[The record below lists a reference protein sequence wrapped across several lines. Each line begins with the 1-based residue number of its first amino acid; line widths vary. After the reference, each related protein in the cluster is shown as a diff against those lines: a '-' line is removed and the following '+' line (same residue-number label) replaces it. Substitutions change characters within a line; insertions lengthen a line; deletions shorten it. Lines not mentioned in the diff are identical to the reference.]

1 MRSTL
6 PAVLPVSAVRVPLVC
21 TILVIAA
28 VVAAC
33 TAVGLP
39 GSRMPAAFDTSGTR
53 AVLLNVQCV
62 VDGKQ
67 REAFAAIPLVRLS
80 LATFETFGEFSP
92 IGLSG
97 LTNASTREGWV
108 CLRLAPG
115 SHYLRV
121 FGPASGPQYPQPQGL
136 PRVSIWRVVVPEGDA
151 PLYIGS
157 LLLAGRT
164 VTRNFLG
171 FKTVEPLDFRFADM
185 RDDSTAAEVVA
196 AREFPDAGAV
206 QTQLLQPWNPG
217 DPMIFRTPRPSA
229 PTR

>member
-53 AVLLNVQCV
+53 AVLLNVQCG

-67 REAFAAIPLVRLS
+67 REALAAIPLVHFS

-92 IGLSG
+92 VGLSG
-97 LTNASTREGWV
+97 LSAESTREGWA
-108 CLRLAPG
+108 CLHLAPG

-121 FGPASGPQYPQPQGL
+121 FGPAAGPQYPQPQGL
-136 PRVSIWRVVVPEGDA
+136 PRVSIWRVVVPDGGT
-151 PLYIGS
+151 PLYVGS
-157 LLLAGRT
+157 LLLKGRT
-164 VTRNFLG
+164 VTRNILG
-171 FKTVEPLDFRFADM
+171 FRTIDPLDFGFATL
-185 RDDSTAAEVVA
+185 RDDSAAAEVIA

-206 QTQLLQPWNPG
+206 QTPLLQPWNFG